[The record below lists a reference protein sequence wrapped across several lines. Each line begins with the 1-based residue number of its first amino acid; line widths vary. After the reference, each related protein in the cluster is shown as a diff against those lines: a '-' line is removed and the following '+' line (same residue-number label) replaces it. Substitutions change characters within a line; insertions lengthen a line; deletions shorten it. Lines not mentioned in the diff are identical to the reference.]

1 MIIEYIAFR
10 CFVSIWNF
18 KYSRLRYRQRE
29 KKIIHLRCVQI
40 KISIRV
46 RYHFENLKITN
57 RWILKFSTILRWY
70 FCPILKENESGI
82 IPIFQSGVKLRILRY
97 FWMTFDGI
105 DLFEILTK
113 VLRNRS
119 RWSEYKETNFVRI
132 FEILF
137 D

>member
-1 MIIEYIAFR
+1 MNILHLDVSSAFGTLNAPAYAIA
-10 CFVSIWNF
+10 NA
-18 KYSRLRYRQRE
+18 E
-29 KKIIHLRCVQI
+29 KRIIHLRCVQI
-40 KISIRV
+40 KTSIRV
-46 RYHFENLKITN
+46 RYHFENLKISN

-119 RWSEYKETNFVRI
+119 RWSEYKETYFVRI

-137 D
+137 DQ